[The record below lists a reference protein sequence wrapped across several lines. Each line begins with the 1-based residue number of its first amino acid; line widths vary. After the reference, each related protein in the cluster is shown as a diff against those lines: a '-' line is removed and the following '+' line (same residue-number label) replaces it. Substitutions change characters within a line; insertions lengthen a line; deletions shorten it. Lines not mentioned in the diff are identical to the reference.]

1 MEDMTLVLETDEET
15 SAQLKQSFEETTKTD
30 VVSAK
35 RMNLDG
41 AAATFVT
48 ILQASSPIISA
59 VIPLVIEILKQKKVS
74 RIKLNDIEIENPTE
88 EQLKKVWQKL
98 EKSDGKG
105 T

>member
-1 MEDMTLVLETDEET
+1 MEEVTFVLEADEKT
-15 SAQLKQSFEETTKTD
+15 SARLKQSFEERTKTD

-35 RMNLDG
+35 RTNLDG

-74 RIKLNDIEIENPTE
+74 RIKLNDVEIENPTE
-88 EQLKKVWQKL
+88 EQLNRVWQKL